1 MILHIGEGE
10 WEKDYKLNIYEF
22 QTTNLQFTNQ
32 TLAGVKLTITIKM
45 NYLRFSNCTLTAFKQ
60 NA

>member
-22 QTTNLQFTNQ
+22 QTTNLQLTNQ
-32 TLAGVKLTITIKM
+32 KPAGVKLTITIKM
-45 NYLRFSNCTLTAFKQ
+45 NHLRFSN
-60 NA
+60 